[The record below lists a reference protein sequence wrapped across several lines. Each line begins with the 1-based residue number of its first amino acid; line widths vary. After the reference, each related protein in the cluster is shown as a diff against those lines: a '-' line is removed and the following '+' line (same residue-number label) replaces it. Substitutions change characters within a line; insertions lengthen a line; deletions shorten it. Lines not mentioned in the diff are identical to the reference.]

1 MRELVDNIL
10 NDRFVEANSNLTDRI
25 NEIFESI
32 IDEIKLKVASE
43 FSIDE
48 SNVYKMGREKSIRLR
63 IRKGKVQR
71 RVVKSTTPGYIERGG
86 RLTRMSPQERRHR
99 KMGQRTAKFKRR
111 HALQQTIRKRKVA
124 LKRRKALG
132 V

>member
-48 SNVYKMGREKSIRLR
+48 S
-63 IRKGKVQR
+63 GKVQR